1 MLLFADDTN
10 IFYSHSC
17 LKTLNETLQTEVDKI
32 AEWLNTNKL
41 SINTSKTKFILFR
54 SSKKKKKHVVRLSIN
69 NDDIKQVKS
78 TTFLGVVIDE
88 CLSWNDH
95 IDSVAKKIVKSA
107 GIIAKIRHFTN
118 LNTLKLIYYALVYP
132 YLIYGNLIWSNTYKT
147 RIQKL
152 TNIQK
157 KIIRLMTF
165 QSNFSHTENIFIDLQ
180 ILNLSKLNNYLT
192 SLFMFR
198 YHHLNNLPKFFT
210 NCFISNNQ
218 IHQYNTR
225 NSTKLHKSYQRT
237 NYVKHSLSV
246 KGVDVWNNLDSNLTI
261 ITSRPFLR
269 KNPKYTFYVINLI
282 KHFNCNFSSCK

>member
-1 MLLFADDTN
+1 LSKAFDTIDHKILISKLEYYGIRGIARLWFENYLTNRKQIVKYKQIMSSEMIVQTGVPQGSILGPLLFILYINDIQNCSDIASMLLFADDTN

-54 SSKKKKKHVVRLSIN
+54 SSKKKKKHVVKLSIN

-152 TNIQK
+152 TNI
-157 KIIRLMTF
+157 
-165 QSNFSHTENIFIDLQ
+165 
-180 ILNLSKLNNYLT
+180 
-192 SLFMFR
+192 
-198 YHHLNNLPKFFT
+198 
-210 NCFISNNQ
+210 
-218 IHQYNTR
+218 
-225 NSTKLHKSYQRT
+225 
-237 NYVKHSLSV
+237 
-246 KGVDVWNNLDSNLTI
+246 
-261 ITSRPFLR
+261 
-269 KNPKYTFYVINLI
+269 
-282 KHFNCNFSSCK
+282 